1 VKIALL
7 AEAEAELD
15 DAAAWYDEQRDGLGD
30 ELLLE
35 VQNALAII
43 VEAPETWSRWP
54 GAPPRI
60 PAIRRFLLQR
70 FSYAIAYQSHPD
82 FITVLAIVHGR
93 RRPLYWV
100 GRAP

>member
-1 VKIALL
+1 MKLALL

-15 DAAAWYDEQRDGLGD
+15 DATAWYDEQRDGLGD

-35 VQNALAII
+35 VHDALAII
-43 VEAPETWSRWP
+43 VDAPETWARLP

-60 PAIRRFLLQR
+60 PPIRRFLLQR
-70 FSYAIAYQSHPD
+70 FPYAIAYQVYPD
-82 FITVLAIVHGR
+82 LTTVLAIVHGR

-100 GRAP
+100 GRAH